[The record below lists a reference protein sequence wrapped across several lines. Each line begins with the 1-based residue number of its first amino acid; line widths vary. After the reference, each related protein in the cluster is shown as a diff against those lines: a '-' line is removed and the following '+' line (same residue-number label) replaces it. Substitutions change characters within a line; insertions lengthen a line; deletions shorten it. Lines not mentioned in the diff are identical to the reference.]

1 MSTIQIATP
10 FNIDI
15 EFESAPFHKRLLA
28 YIIDFTLLIIYF
40 IGIVYFLRDVMVISV
55 SEGGFAI
62 LAILVPLMFYS
73 FITELLLNG
82 QSVGKMIVGIR
93 VISLDGGEVTL
104 GQYAIR
110 WFIRFYEWGFF
121 LFFIILR
128 NPTTIRYA
136 FLTLTMGGVIC
147 MILIAVTKRNQ
158 RLGDILAG
166 TVVINIRSRI
176 SVHDTVFMNVS
187 QPDYK
192 ILFPD
197 AIRLSDRDINTI
209 KTVTLQAR
217 RHHNYDMSNRVAD
230 KVKTVLN
237 VNSEMHA
244 VDFLEKIIADYNYLA
259 TKE

>member
-10 FNIDI
+10 FNINID
-15 EFESAPFHKRLLA
+15 FESAPFHKRLLA
-28 YIIDFTLLIIYF
+28 YIIDFTLLILYLIGIIYF
-40 IGIVYFLRDVMVISV
+40 LKDVFVINV

-62 LAILVPLMFYS
+62 LAILIPLMFYS
-73 FITELLLNG
+73 FLTELFLNG
-82 QSVGKMIVGIR
+82 QTLGKMIVGIR

-121 LFFIILR
+121 LFLIILR
-128 NPTTIRYA
+128 SEIRYS
-136 FLTLTMGGVIC
+136 FLTLIMGGIIC
-147 MILIAVTKRNQ
+147 MILIAVTKQNQ

-166 TVVINIRSRI
+166 TVVINIRSKI

-192 ILFPD
+192 VLFPD

-209 KTVTLQAR
+209 KTVTLQSR
-217 RHHNYDMSNRVAD
+217 KHRNYDMCYRVAD

-237 VNSEMHA
+237 INADMHP
-244 VDFLEKIIADYNYLA
+244 VDFLEKIIADYNFLA